1 MCRNGAKDG
10 CDGRFRT
17 CQGKAP
23 STDGSPAAAV
33 TAAEIA
39 RLTSYADGQERKVSE
54 LQTTVAQLQH
64 ALDARVVIE
73 RAIGMLAERFDL
85 PIPDAVEL
93 LRSAAR
99 NSRREVRSLAEQ
111 LMQFRGRTPDEI
123 VAPRQQ
129 EDS

>member
-1 MCRNGAKDG
+1 MDATEGFERAEVH
-10 CDGRFRT
+10 
-17 CQGKAP
+17 AP
-23 STDGSPAAAV
+23 ASDGSPAAAV

-64 ALDARVVIE
+64 ALDARIVIE

-85 PIPDAVEL
+85 PVPDAFEL
-93 LRSAAR
+93 LRLAAR
-99 NSRREVRSLAEQ
+99 NSRREVRSLADQ
-111 LMQFRGRTPDEI
+111 LLQFRARTPEEI
-123 VAPRQQ
+123 VTARRQQ